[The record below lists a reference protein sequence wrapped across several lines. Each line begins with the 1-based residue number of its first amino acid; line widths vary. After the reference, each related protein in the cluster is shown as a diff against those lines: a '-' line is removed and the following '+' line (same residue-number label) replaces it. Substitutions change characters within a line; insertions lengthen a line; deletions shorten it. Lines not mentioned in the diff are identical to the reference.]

1 MRIGSVLFA
10 AVMAIGLAAP
20 AAAQDPPGPRMFA
33 GGLAGVTFGT
43 ETSSAIA
50 GQFGVRIARDLFV
63 IGEFGRM
70 QNVLPDEV
78 ADQLPLAE
86 EFFEAIV
93 GIPLNIEVKTPAL
106 YAFGGI
112 RWQQSGRRIAPFAE
126 AGLGFAHLTG
136 DFKVNGLDIEDVL
149 EEFAG
154 DFGDL
159 IDLDDVI
166 NRTANE
172 FLLTFGGGVN
182 IGLTRTVS
190 VDAGYRFTRIFT
202 EEFTPFLDTD
212 APAPNTSM
220 VYGAVKFL
228 FGR

>member
-1 MRIGSVLFA
+1 MRIGSIILGFVLA
-10 AVMAIGLAAP
+10 SGLAAP
-20 AAAQDPPGPRMFA
+20 AAAQDPPAPRMFA

-86 EFFEAIV
+86 EFLEGLLGLPV
-93 GIPLNIEVKTPAL
+93 NIEIKAPAL
-106 YAFGGI
+106 YGFGGV
-112 RWQQSGRRIAPFAE
+112 RWAQSGRRVAPFAE

-136 DFKVNGLDIEDVL
+136 DLKVNGVDIENLL
-149 EEFAG
+149 EEFGA
-154 DFGDL
+154 DFGDVS
-159 IDLDDVI
+159 DLS
-166 NRTANE
+166 TNE
-172 FLLTFGGGVN
+172 FLLAFGGGVN
-182 IGLTRTVS
+182 IALTQMMS

-202 EEFTPFLDTD
+202 EES
-212 APAPNTSM
+212 APNTSM
-220 VYGAVKFL
+220 VYGAVKFQ

>member
-1 MRIGSVLFA
+1 MRIGSVLFG
-10 AVMAIGLAAP
+10 AVMTIGLAAP

-86 EFFEAIV
+86 EFLE
-93 GIPLNIEVKTPAL
+93 GILGLPVNIEIKAPAL
-106 YAFGGI
+106 YGFGGV
-112 RWQQSGRRIAPFAE
+112 RWAQSGRRIAPFAE

-136 DFKVNGLDIEDVL
+136 DLKVNGVDIENIL
-149 EEFAG
+149 EEFGA
-154 DFGDL
+154 DFGDVS
-159 IDLDDVI
+159 DLS
-166 NRTANE
+166 TNE
-172 FLLTFGGGVN
+172 FLLAFGGGVN
-182 IGLTRTVS
+182 IGLTPTMS

-202 EEFTPFLDTD
+202 EES
-212 APAPNTSM
+212 APNTSM

>member
-1 MRIGSVLFA
+1 MRIGSVLFG

-50 GQFGVRIARDLFV
+50 GQFGVRVARDLFV

-86 EFFEAIV
+86 EFLE
-93 GIPLNIEVKTPAL
+93 GILGLPVNIEIKAPAL
-106 YAFGGI
+106 YGFGGV
-112 RWQQSGRRIAPFAE
+112 RWAQSGRRIAPFAE

-136 DFKVNGLDIEDVL
+136 DLKVNGVDIENIL
-149 EEFAG
+149 EEFGA
-154 DFGDL
+154 DFGDVS
-159 IDLDDVI
+159 DLS
-166 NRTANE
+166 TNE
-172 FLLTFGGGVN
+172 FLLAFGGGVN
-182 IGLTRTVS
+182 IGLTPTMS

-202 EEFTPFLDTD
+202 EES
-212 APAPNTSM
+212 APNTSM

>member
-1 MRIGSVLFA
+1 MRIGSVLFG

-50 GQFGVRIARDLFV
+50 GQFGVRVARDLFV

-86 EFFEAIV
+86 EFLE
-93 GIPLNIEVKTPAL
+93 GILGLPVNIEIKAPAL
-106 YAFGGI
+106 YGFGGV
-112 RWQQSGRRIAPFAE
+112 RWAQSGRRIAPFAE

-136 DFKVNGLDIEDVL
+136 DLKVNGVDIENIL
-149 EEFAG
+149 EEFGA
-154 DFGDL
+154 DFGDVS
-159 IDLDDVI
+159 DLS
-166 NRTANE
+166 TNE
-172 FLLTFGGGVN
+172 FLLAFGGGVN
-182 IGLTRTVS
+182 IGLTQTMS

-202 EEFTPFLDTD
+202 EES
-212 APAPNTSM
+212 APNTSM

>member
-1 MRIGSVLFA
+1 MRIGIGSVVVG

-20 AAAQDPPGPRMFA
+20 AAAQETPRMFA
-33 GGLAGVTFGT
+33 GGLGGVTFGT

-50 GQFGVRIARDLFV
+50 GQFGVRVARDIFV

-86 EFFEAIV
+86 EFLEGV
-93 GIPLNIEVKTPAL
+93 LGLPVNIELKAPAL
-106 YAFGGI
+106 YGFGGV
-112 RWQQSGRRIAPFAE
+112 RWMQSGRRIAPFAE
-126 AGLGFAHLTG
+126 AGVGFAHLTG
-136 DFKVNGLDIEDVL
+136 ELKVNGEDIENLL
-149 EEFAG
+149 EEFGA
-154 DFGDL
+154 DFGDVS
-159 IDLDDVI
+159 DL
-166 NRTANE
+166 TTNE
-172 FLLTFGGGVN
+172 FLLAFGGGVN
-182 IGLTRTVS
+182 IGLTPALS

-202 EEFTPFLDTD
+202 EES
-212 APAPNTSM
+212 APNTSM

>member
-1 MRIGSVLFA
+1 MRIGSVVLG

-20 AAAQDPPGPRMFA
+20 AAAQETPRMFA
-33 GGLAGVTFGT
+33 GGLGGVTFGT

-86 EFFEAIV
+86 EFLE
-93 GIPLNIEVKTPAL
+93 GILGLPVNIELKAPAL
-106 YAFGGI
+106 YGFGGV
-112 RWQQSGRRIAPFAE
+112 RWMQGGRRIAPFAE
-126 AGLGFAHLTG
+126 AGVGFAHLTG
-136 DFKVNGLDIEDVL
+136 ELKVNGLDIENLL
-149 EEFAG
+149 EEFGA
-154 DFGDL
+154 DFGDVS
-159 IDLDDVI
+159 DL
-166 NRTANE
+166 TTNE
-172 FLLTFGGGVN
+172 FLLAFGGGVN
-182 IGLTRTVS
+182 IGLTPTMS

-202 EEFTPFLDTD
+202 EES
-212 APAPNTSM
+212 APNTSM
-220 VYGAVKFL
+220 IYGAVKFL

>member
-1 MRIGSVLFA
+1 MRIGSVLIG

-93 GIPLNIEVKTPAL
+93 GIPLNIELKSPAL

-112 RWQQSGRRIAPFAE
+112 RWQQSGRRLAPFAE
-126 AGLGFAHLTG
+126 AGVGFAHLTG
-136 DFKVNGLDIEDVL
+136 DIKVNGLEIEDIL
-149 EEFAG
+149 EQFGAG
-154 DFGDL
+154 FGDV
-159 IDLDDVI
+159 IDLDEVI
-166 NRTANE
+166 DRTANE
-172 FLLTFGGGVN
+172 FLLAFGGGVN
-182 IGLTRTVS
+182 IGLTRNLS

-202 EEFTPFLDTD
+202 EEFTQLLETEVS
-212 APAPNTSM
+212 APNTSV

>member
-20 AAAQDPPGPRMFA
+20 AAAQDPPPRMFA
-33 GGLAGVTFGT
+33 GGLGGVTFGT

-50 GQFGVRIARDLFV
+50 GQFGIRVARDFFV

-78 ADQLPLAE
+78 ADQVPLAE
-86 EFFEAIV
+86 EFFEAVV
-93 GIPLNIEVKTPAL
+93 GIPLNIELKTPAL
-106 YAFGGI
+106 YAFGGV
-112 RWQQSGRRIAPFAE
+112 RWQQSRRRIAPFAE
-126 AGLGFAHLTG
+126 AGVGFAHLTG
-136 DFKVNGLDIEDVL
+136 DIKVNGLEIEDL
-149 EEFAG
+149 IEEFVG
-154 DFGDL
+154 DIGDVF
-159 IDLDDVI
+159 DLDDVI

-202 EEFTPFLDTD
+202 EEFTQLLD
-212 APAPNTSM
+212 AEIPAPNTSM

>member
-1 MRIGSVLFA
+1 MRIGSVLIG
-10 AVMAIGLAAP
+10 AVMALGLAAP

-86 EFFEAIV
+86 EFLE
-93 GIPLNIEVKTPAL
+93 GILGLPVNIEIKAPAL
-106 YAFGGI
+106 YGFGGI
-112 RWQQSGRRIAPFAE
+112 RWAQSGRRIAPFAE

-136 DFKVNGLDIEDVL
+136 DLKVNGVDIENIL
-149 EEFAG
+149 EEFGA
-154 DFGDL
+154 DFGDVS
-159 IDLDDVI
+159 DLS
-166 NRTANE
+166 TNE
-172 FLLTFGGGVN
+172 FLLAFGGGVN

-202 EEFTPFLDTD
+202 EEFTQLLD
-212 APAPNTSM
+212 AEIPAPNTSM